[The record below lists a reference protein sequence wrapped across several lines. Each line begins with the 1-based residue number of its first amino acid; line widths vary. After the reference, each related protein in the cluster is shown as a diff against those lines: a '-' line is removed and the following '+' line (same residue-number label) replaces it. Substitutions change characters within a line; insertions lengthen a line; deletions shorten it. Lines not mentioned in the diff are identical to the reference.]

1 MSILQSQLTPQQIAA
16 FQSQT
21 QQYANSPQAVAG
33 IRPGTAL
40 LNVNVGNQNV
50 AGLQNVQLL
59 GMCRPPFITTLPFYY
74 LHESTEAIKH
84 EKCKK

>member
-1 MSILQSQLTPQQIAA
+1 MFGILVSNYIFFSQLNGQNVSILQSQLTPQQIAA

-59 GMCRPPFITTLPFYY
+59 GMCRSL
-74 LHESTEAIKH
+74 L
-84 EKCKK
+84 

>member
-59 GMCRPPFITTLPFYY
+59 GMCRSL
-74 LHESTEAIKH
+74 L
-84 EKCKK
+84 